1 MDAGAAI
8 FARLASATS
17 AGTRVYPHILPQSPT
32 YPAVTYQQVSAVRTH
47 AMGNTGPVVRV
58 RMQVNLWGRT
68 YAEARTLASETLA
81 RLGRFADTI
90 GTTRVLDVLLD
101 NEFDT
106 YESETQTRR
115 VVQDYTLLIT
125 AND

>member
-1 MDAGAAI
+1 VDAGAFI

-47 AMGNTGPVVRV
+47 AMGSTGPVVRV

-68 YAEARTLASETLA
+68 YADARTLAAETLA
-81 RLGRFADTI
+81 RLGRFNEQI
-90 GTTRVLDVLLD
+90 GSTRVLDVLLD
-101 NEFDT
+101 NELDT

-115 VVQDYTLLIT
+115 VVHDYTILLT
-125 AND
+125 SN